1 MRTPSRL
8 QSRGAAAAC
17 IGAMYLVLASSL
29 LFTQKPGVDEGWFA
43 SPGWNLATKGYMGT
57 SAVQE
62 ATFQGGRDLTGIN
75 QRTYWIMPLQLV
87 GEAAWFKV
95 VGFGLVQLRAWPVM
109 WGLVA
114 LLCWY
119 GIARN
124 LLEDEFLAILATGL
138 IAADYTFV
146 RVAAQGR
153 MDMMCSALGLAGVAL
168 YLRFRESH
176 LSLAVLASHTA
187 VAAAIFT
194 HPNGILYLFGVL
206 LCVAV
211 MDFRRLRPVHAVLAA
226 LPYLVGCASW
236 GLYILQAP
244 DLFRRQF
251 AGNAAGRLSAMFSP
265 WEALKSEIRDRYLGL
280 GAGSQHLLK
289 IVSVMPYL
297 LGLGGAL
304 AIGPVRKNPRIR
316 ILILWALGV
325 FVYFWLFES
334 TRLFLYVVHIAPIC
348 LVLLV
353 ACGDWLVRQRASVPR
368 WVAAAALA
376 AFLAIQIGGCFLI
389 ARRNNMAPYAAAARF
404 LQGHVMHGELVMA
417 SSEFGIPLGYPDNL
431 IDDQRLGYRTG
442 KRPEY
447 IVVTDRYAEW
457 FDWAVKN
464 EPDTNTYI
472 RRILSQ
478 DYHVV
483 FQQGGISVSQRN

>member
-1 MRTPSRL
+1 
-8 QSRGAAAAC
+8 
-17 IGAMYLVLASSL
+17 MYLVLTSSL

-62 ATFQGGRDLTGIN
+62 ATFEGGRDLTGIN
-75 QRTYWIMPLQLV
+75 HRTYWIMPLQLV
-87 GEAAWFKV
+87 GEAGWFKL

-114 LLCWY
+114 LYCWWQ
-119 GIARN
+119 IARS
-124 LLEDEFLAILATGL
+124 LLEDAFPAILATGL
-138 IAADYTFV
+138 IAVDYTFV

-168 YLRFRESH
+168 YLRYRESR
-176 LSLAVLASHTA
+176 LKLAVFVSHA
-187 VAAAIFT
+187 ALAAAIFT
-194 HPNGILYLFGVL
+194 HPNGILYLFAVL
-206 LCVAV
+206 VCTATL
-211 MDFRRLRPVHAVLAA
+211 DLRRLRPAHLSMAA
-226 LPYLVGCASW
+226 IPYLVGCAAW

-251 AGNAAGRLSAMFSP
+251 AGNAAGRLSALFSP
-265 WEALKSEIRDRYLGL
+265 WEALQSEIRERYLGL

-289 IVSVMPYL
+289 IVSVLPYV
-297 LGLGGAL
+297 LGLAGAP
-304 AIGPVRKNPRIR
+304 AIGPVRRNPRTR
-316 ILILWALGV
+316 ILILWAVGC

-353 ACGDWLVRQRASVPR
+353 ACGDWLVRQRALVPR
-368 WVAAAALA
+368 WVAVAGLA
-376 AFLAIQIGGCFLI
+376 AFLAIQIGGCWLV
-389 ARRNNMAPYAAAARF
+389 ARRNNMASYVAATRF
-404 LQGHVMHGELVMA
+404 LEGHVTHGELVMA

-431 IDDQRLGYRTG
+431 IDDQRLGYQTG

-447 IVVTDRYAEW
+447 IVLTDRYTEW
-457 FDWAVKN
+457 FDWAAKH
-464 EPDTNTYI
+464 EPDTNAYI
-472 RRILSQ
+472 RRTLSQ

-483 FQQGGISVSQRN
+483 FQQGGISVSRRN

>member
-1 MRTPSRL
+1 M
-8 QSRGAAAAC
+8 
-17 IGAMYLVLASSL
+17 LASSL
-29 LFTQKPGVDEGWFA
+29 LLTQKPGVDEGWFA
-43 SPGWNLATKGYMGT
+43 SPGWNLVTKGYMGT

-62 ATFQGGRDLTGIN
+62 AIFPGGRDLTGIN
-75 QRTYWIMPLQLV
+75 HRTYWIMPLQLV

-119 GIARN
+119 LIAHS
-124 LLEDEFLAILATGL
+124 LLEDEFLAILSAGL
-138 IAADYTFV
+138 IAVDYTFV

-153 MDMMCSALGLAGVAL
+153 MDMMCSALGLAGIAL
-168 YLRFRESH
+168 YLRYREH
-176 LSLAVLASHTA
+176 RLGIAILAGNTA
-187 VAAAIFT
+187 LAAAIFT
-194 HPNGILYLFGVL
+194 HPNGILYLLGTL
-206 LCVAV
+206 LCVATL
-211 MDFRRLRPVHAVLAA
+211 DLRRLRPAHVALAA
-226 LPYLVGCASW
+226 IPYLAGILAW

-251 AGNAAGRLSAMFSP
+251 AGNAAGRLSGLMSP
-265 WEALKSEIRDRYLGL
+265 WEALQLEIRDRYLGL

-289 IVSVMPYL
+289 IVSVMPYVI
-297 LGLGGAL
+297 GLGGAL
-304 AIGPVRKNPRIR
+304 SIGPLRRNPRTR
-316 ILILWALGV
+316 ILILWAIGC

-353 ACGDWLVRQRASVPR
+353 ACGDWLLRQRTLVPR
-368 WVAAAALA
+368 WVAAAGLA
-376 AFLAIQIGGCFLI
+376 AFLAIQVGGCLLV
-389 ARRNNMAPYAAAARF
+389 ARRNNMASYAAATRF
-404 LQGHVMHGELVMA
+404 LQDHVTHGELVMA

-431 IDDQRLGYRTG
+431 IDDQRLGFRTG

-447 IVVTDRYAEW
+447 IVITDRYTEW
-457 FDWAVKN
+457 FDWAARY
-464 EPDTNTYI
+464 EPDTNAYI
-472 RRILSQ
+472 RRTLSR

-483 FQQGGISVSQRN
+483 FDQGGISVSQRN